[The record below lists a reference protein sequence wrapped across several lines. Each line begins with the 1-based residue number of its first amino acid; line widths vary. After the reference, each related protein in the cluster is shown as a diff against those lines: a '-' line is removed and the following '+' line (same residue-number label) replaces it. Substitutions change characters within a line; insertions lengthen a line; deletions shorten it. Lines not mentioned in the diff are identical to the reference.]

1 MYIKNKVCEHDIVT
15 KYGVAECQNC
25 GIEESEILKA
35 KQMYNEED
43 MRKAIQLA
51 RLCTLN
57 NYVSDFVDLS
67 GLTEICTHG
76 LKETYSEDSIIKQF
90 KK

>member
-1 MYIKNKVCEHDIVT
+1 MEIKNKVCDHDIVT
-15 KYGVAECQNC
+15 KFGIAECQNC
-25 GIEESEILKA
+25 GIEESEILKD
-35 KQMYNEED
+35 KQMYSEED

-51 RLCTLN
+51 RLCTLDKDIC
-57 NYVSDFVDLS
+57 DFVDLS
-67 GLTEICTHG
+67 GFIEICTHG